1 MKKTIAAVLI
11 AASLAMGATVPSER
25 PHSRKLWW
33 ASVAAVV
40 VASALD
46 AHSSWGKPELNPLL
60 AGSGG
65 QFGTRSL
72 VVKSALTGGSV
83 TALWFIL
90 RRHPGFERP
99 AAATNTALAAS
110 FVAAAVH
117 NSK

>member
-1 MKKTIAAVLI
+1 MMKTILSLVATAA
-11 AASLAMGATVPSER
+11 LALGATVPSDP

-40 VASALD
+40 AASALD

-60 AGSGG
+60 AGANG
-65 QFGTRSL
+65 QFGMRSL
-72 VVKSALTGGSV
+72 ALKSALTGGSV
-83 TALWFIL
+83 TALWLIL
-90 RRHPGFERP
+90 RRHPGFEKP

>member
-1 MKKTIAAVLI
+1 MQKTIAAVLI
-11 AASLAMGATVPSER
+11 AASLALGATLPSEK

-46 AHSSWGKPELNPLL
+46 AHSSWGQPELNPLL

-65 QFGTRSL
+65 RFGTRSL
-72 VVKSALTGGSV
+72 AVKSALTGGSV
-83 TALWFIL
+83 AALWLIL